1 MIMDMWFVVLAAVA
15 VMQIVIFVLLFK
27 VLKRKGKSEEIL
39 EEHSLKLEFFGQEME
54 RQGKSLQE
62 FDNGLKIFAERQ
74 QIFGEQFREFS
85 RESREFA
92 KDGRESDALARK
104 ELREVL
110 QKQLGENREA
120 QTQVFAIM
128 TQSQKEAFAQIDK
141 TQKEAFSQMDKT
153 QKDAFAQMDKTNKE
167 SYTQLEKSQR
177 ESLAQME
184 KSQKESLEQLDRNQ
198 KESLERLDK
207 TQNQLIK
214 NTDERL
220 EHIRVTVAEKLDKT
234 LTERLGKSFET
245 VGKQL
250 NEVQQGLGE
259 MKNLAQDVGGLKKVL
274 SNVKMRGGLGEI
286 QLQMLLENIL
296 APDQYSANVITKK
309 ASREVVEFAVKLPGN
324 SEDIPNI
331 WLPIDAKFPK
341 DVYEKLQNAYDL
353 ADPAAVEAAQKELDA
368 AIKLNAK
375 DISGK
380 YVDPPYTT
388 NFAIMFLPFE
398 GIYAEV
404 VRKADLLE
412 YIQRQYN
419 VIITGPTTL
428 AAILN
433 SLQIGF
439 KTLAIQKRSSEV
451 WETLGAVKTEF
462 ETFGGLLDK
471 AKNKI
476 QGGLNDMDTLIGTRT
491 RAIQRKLRSVESLDQ
506 EQSQKLLEIE

>member
-1 MIMDMWFVVLAAVA
+1 MEHLVTGAI
-15 VMQIVIFVLLFK
+15 VLLLIAVIATVTVI
-27 VLKRKGKSEEIL
+27 VLQAKILKSRKESEKIL
-39 EEHSLKLEFFGQEME
+39 AEYGNRVQALEAGM
-54 RQGKSLQE
+54 QE
-62 FDNGLKIFAERQ
+62 FGKGMQKFGEGMQLFAERQ
-74 QIFGEQFREFS
+74 QNFGREFREFE
-85 RESREFA
+85 REYREA
-92 KDGRESDALARK
+92 ESAARK
-104 ELREVL
+104 ELRET
-110 QKQLGENREA
+110 
-120 QTQVFAIM
+120 QTQVFSIM
-128 TQSQKEAFAQIDK
+128 SKSQKDSFDQLGKSQKDSFDQLEKSQKEAFAQ
-141 TQKEAFSQMDKT
+141 
-153 QKDAFAQMDKTNKE
+153 
-167 SYTQLEKSQR
+167 LEKSQ
-177 ESLAQME
+177 
-184 KSQKESLEQLDRNQ
+184 KNTLEQFDKTQ

-207 TQNQLIK
+207 TQNQLLK
-214 NTDERL
+214 STDERL
-220 EHIRVTVAEKLDKT
+220 ENIRVTVAEKLDKT
-234 LTERLGKSFET
+234 LAERLGKSFET

-259 MKNLAQDVGGLKKVL
+259 MKSLAHDVGGLKKVL
-274 SNVKMRGGLGEI
+274 GNVKMRGGLGEI

-296 APDQYSANVITKK
+296 APDQYSANVITRKG
-309 ASREVVEFAVKLPGN
+309 SREVVEFAVKLPG
-324 SEDIPNI
+324 SSDEIPNI

-353 ADPAAVEAAQKELDA
+353 ADPTAVEAAQKELDN

-375 DISGK
+375 EISSK
-380 YVDPPYTT
+380 YVEPPYTT

-412 YIQRQYN
+412 HIQRQYN

-491 RAIQRKLRSVESLDQ
+491 RAIQRKLRSVESLEPEESKQ
-506 EQSQKLLEIE
+506 LLEIE

>member
-1 MIMDMWFVVLAAVA
+1 MDMGFVAICVILLLLV
-15 VMQIVIFVLLFK
+15 IVIVLLMNL
-27 VLKRKGKSEEIL
+27 LKSQRRSED
-39 EEHSLKLEFFGQEME
+39 SLVEFAEKMQLFESGIQKFGENMQKFSEGMLLFA
-54 RQGKSLQE
+54 QKQE
-62 FDNGLKIFAERQ
+62 FL
-74 QIFGEQFREFS
+74 GEQFKTYMS
-85 RESREFA
+85 ESREA
-92 KDGRESDALARK
+92 ATASRK
-104 ELREVL
+104 ELGEQMMR
-110 QKQLGENREA
+110 QQAENREA
-120 QTQVFAIM
+120 QSQVFAM
-128 TQSQKEAFAQIDK
+128 MNKSQKESFEQI
-141 TQKEAFSQMDKT
+141 
-153 QKDAFAQMDKTNKE
+153 
-167 SYTQLEKSQR
+167 EKSQR
-177 ESLAQME
+177 ESLTQLE
-184 KSQKESLEQLDRNQ
+184 KSQ

-214 NTDERL
+214 STDERL
-220 EHIRVTVAEKLDKT
+220 ENIRVTVAEKLDKT

-296 APDQYSANVITKK
+296 APDQYCANVITKK

-324 SEDIPNI
+324 SDDIPNI

-353 ADPAAVEAAQKELDA
+353 ADPAGVEAAQKELDA

-404 VRKADLLE
+404 VRKAELLE
-412 YIQRQYN
+412 YIQRQFN

-462 ETFGGLLDK
+462 DNFGGLLDK

-506 EQSQKLLEIE
+506 EQSQKLLEMD

>member
-1 MIMDMWFVVLAAVA
+1 MEMLLVVLAAVA
-15 VMQIVIFVLLFK
+15 VLQIIILVLLFK
-27 VLKRKGKSEEIL
+27 VLKSRGKSEEIL
-39 EEHSLKLEFFGQEME
+39 GEHSLKLDFFSQEME
-54 RQGKSLQE
+54 KQSRSLQD

-85 RESREFA
+85 RESRELA

-120 QTQVFAIM
+120 QTQVFSIM
-128 TQSQKEAFAQIDK
+128 VQSQKEAFAQIDK
-141 TQKEAFSQMDKT
+141 TQKEAFAQMDKT

-167 SYTQLEKSQR
+167 SYIQLEKSQR
-177 ESLAQME
+177 
-184 KSQKESLEQLDRNQ
+184 
-198 KESLERLDK
+198 ESLERLDK

-214 NTDERL
+214 STDERL
-220 EHIRVTVAEKLDKT
+220 ENIRVTVAEKLDKT

-296 APDQYSANVITKK
+296 APDQYCANVITKK

-324 SEDIPNI
+324 SDDIPNI

-353 ADPAAVEAAQKELDA
+353 ADPAGVEAAQKELDA

-404 VRKADLLE
+404 VRKAELLE

-462 ETFGGLLDK
+462 DNFGGLLDK

-506 EQSQKLLEIE
+506 EQSQKLLEMD

>member
-1 MIMDMWFVVLAAVA
+1 
-15 VMQIVIFVLLFK
+15 MQL
-27 VLKRKGKSEEIL
+27 
-39 EEHSLKLEFFGQEME
+39 
-54 RQGKSLQE
+54 
-62 FDNGLKIFAERQ
+62 FAERQ
-74 QIFGEQFREFS
+74 QNFGREFREFE
-85 RESREFA
+85 REYREA
-92 KDGRESDALARK
+92 ESAARK
-104 ELREVL
+104 ELRET
-110 QKQLGENREA
+110 
-120 QTQVFAIM
+120 QTQVFSIM
-128 TQSQKEAFAQIDK
+128 SKSQKDSFDQLGKSQKDSFDQLEKSQKEAFAQ
-141 TQKEAFSQMDKT
+141 
-153 QKDAFAQMDKTNKE
+153 
-167 SYTQLEKSQR
+167 LEKSQ
-177 ESLAQME
+177 
-184 KSQKESLEQLDRNQ
+184 KNTLEQFDKTQ

-207 TQNQLIK
+207 TQNQLLK
-214 NTDERL
+214 STDERL
-220 EHIRVTVAEKLDKT
+220 ENIRVTVAEKLDKT
-234 LTERLGKSFET
+234 LAERLGKSFET

-259 MKNLAQDVGGLKKVL
+259 MKSLAHDVGGLKKVL
-274 SNVKMRGGLGEI
+274 GNVKMRGGLGEI

-296 APDQYSANVITKK
+296 APDQYSANVITRKG
-309 ASREVVEFAVKLPGN
+309 SREVVEFAVKLPG
-324 SEDIPNI
+324 SSDEIPNI

-353 ADPAAVEAAQKELDA
+353 ADPTAVEAAQKELDN

-375 DISGK
+375 EISSK
-380 YVDPPYTT
+380 YVEPPYTT

-412 YIQRQYN
+412 HIQRQYN

-491 RAIQRKLRSVESLDQ
+491 RAIQRKLRSVESLEPEESKQ
-506 EQSQKLLEIE
+506 LLEIE

>member
-1 MIMDMWFVVLAAVA
+1 MDMGFVAICVVLLLLV
-15 VMQIVIFVLLFK
+15 VVIVLLMNM
-27 VLKRKGKSEEIL
+27 LKSQRRSEE
-39 EEHSLKLEFFGQEME
+39 SLVEFAEKMQLFESGIQKFGENMQKFSEGMLLFA
-54 RQGKSLQE
+54 QKQE
-62 FDNGLKIFAERQ
+62 FL
-74 QIFGEQFREFS
+74 GEQFKTYMS
-85 RESREFA
+85 ESREA
-92 KDGRESDALARK
+92 ATASRK
-104 ELREVL
+104 ELGEQMMR
-110 QKQLGENREA
+110 QQAENREA
-120 QTQVFAIM
+120 QSQVFAM
-128 TQSQKEAFAQIDK
+128 MNKSQKESFEQI
-141 TQKEAFSQMDKT
+141 
-153 QKDAFAQMDKTNKE
+153 
-167 SYTQLEKSQR
+167 EKSQR
-177 ESLAQME
+177 ESLTQLE
-184 KSQKESLEQLDRNQ
+184 KSQ

-214 NTDERL
+214 STDERL
-220 EHIRVTVAEKLDKT
+220 ENIRVTVAEKLDKT

-296 APDQYSANVITKK
+296 APDQYCANVITKK

-324 SEDIPNI
+324 SDDIPNI

-353 ADPAAVEAAQKELDA
+353 ADPAGVEAAQKELDA

-404 VRKADLLE
+404 VRKAELLE

-462 ETFGGLLDK
+462 DNFGGLLDK

-506 EQSQKLLEIE
+506 EQSQKLLEMD